1 MENLTTP
8 QYLSKTVEALVAE
21 NHPLSERLSK
31 IICTSCAQSVWSST
45 DGGRGDKN
53 IECFCLKTHT
63 LKWDGTT
70 QSLLTRC
77 DGFTDKPLSVEE

>member
-8 QYLSKTVEALVAE
+8 QYLSKTVEALLAE
-21 NHPLSERLSK
+21 NHPHTEKLKK
-31 IICTSCAQSVWSST
+31 IACAFCTQSIWSST
-45 DGGRGDKN
+45 DGGRGDKS

-70 QSLLTRC
+70 QSIPTRC
-77 DGFTDKPLSVEE
+77 DGFTNKPLSVEE